1 MTFTKEMKDRSYI
14 VPIEEELKN
23 SYLTYSMS
31 VIVSRALPDVRDG
44 LKPSQRR
51 ILVAMNDLN
60 LGPKAKY
67 RKCAK
72 IAGDTSGNYHPHG
85 EAVIYPTLVRMAQ
98 DFNMR
103 CKLIDGQGNFGS
115 LDGDPPAAMRYTES
129 RMTALSMEMLE
140 DLEKETVNFISNYDE
155 TRLEPVVL
163 PAKFP
168 NLLVNGSMGIA
179 VGMSTSLP
187 PNNLGE
193 ICDAIVKVIDEPG
206 ITPLQLCDI
215 VQGPDFP
222 TGAII
227 CGNSNIRQAY
237 CTGRGTV
244 TVRAKA
250 KVEEV
255 KNKTRIIFSEIP
267 YQLNKARVIEHIAD
281 LVKEGKLKGVSDV
294 RDESDRE
301 HQVRIV
307 VEVKRGENEDVIL
320 NQLYKYTS
328 LQDTFSIIMIA
339 LVNGRPQLL
348 NIKQLIECFILHRQD
363 VIRKRT
369 QFLLKK
375 AEARAHIV
383 DGLMLCI
390 KNIDAIIALIRSS
403 VDSKE
408 AKETLMQ
415 KYEFS
420 SLQSDAILQMR
431 LSSLTGLEHSK
442 LKEERD
448 MLTQKIEFYNKI
460 LSSEKEILNIIKEE
474 TLQMRIKYA
483 DKRRTQI
490 GQSVD
495 NIVIEDIIPDDTWS
509 VMVTNKGYLKRMAIE
524 NYRKQNRGGMGIS
537 GADIQEGD
545 FVEHFFTASA
555 HQYILFFSNL
565 GKVYWLKV
573 YDIPESSRTSK
584 GRAIVNLLNLSEGET
599 ITSLI
604 PVGEFKENLFLMM
617 ATSKGVVK
625 KTPLSAFA
633 RPNKLGIK
641 AIILD
646 EGDSLIATRLTHGEE
661 EVLLATKLGRACHFH
676 EKDVRS
682 MGRGTRGVK
691 GCRLAEGDEI
701 IGMVVAKASESLLT
715 ICEKGFVKRSAFAN
729 YRMTKRGAQGVL
741 NLRKTDKTGNV
752 VAILS
757 IEDGD
762 EIMAMTSQGMVIRTG
777 SELRVLSRT
786 SQGVKLIRLK
796 EGDSVVS
803 VAKLPKDIVQQLSE
817 KAEKPE
823 EAESIEPVEVQEPLE
838 ALEEPED
845 LQADSSADIEES
857 QEDSSEQD
865 TE

>member
-1 MTFTKEMKDRSYI
+1 MSFTKEMKDRAYI

-60 LGPKAKY
+60 LGPKAKF

-72 IAGDTSGNYHPHG
+72 ISGDTSGNYHPHG

-103 CKLIDGQGNFGS
+103 YPLIDGQGNFGS
-115 LDGDPPAAMRYTES
+115 LDGDPPAAMRYTEA
-129 RMTALSMEMLE
+129 RMTAVTMEMLE
-140 DLEKETVNFISNYDE
+140 DLEKETVNFVSNYDE
-155 TRLEPVVL
+155 TRQEPFVL
-163 PAKFP
+163 PSKFP

-193 ICDAIVKVIDEPG
+193 ICDAIIKVIDEPG

-215 VQGPDFP
+215 VHGPDFP

-227 CGNSNIRQAY
+227 CGNSSIKQAY
-237 CTGRGTV
+237 CTGRGTI

-250 KVEEV
+250 QVEET
-255 KNKTRIIFSEIP
+255 KTKSRIIFSEIP
-267 YQLNKARVIEHIAD
+267 YQLNKAKVIEHIAD
-281 LVKEGKLKGVSDV
+281 LVKEGKLKGISDV

-328 LQDTFSIIMIA
+328 LQGTFSIIMIA
-339 LVNGRPQLL
+339 LVDGRPRLL
-348 NIKQLIECFILHRQD
+348 NIKQLVECFIAHRQD

-390 KNIDAIIALIRSS
+390 KNIDAIISLIRSA
-403 VDSKE
+403 VD
-408 AKETLMQ
+408 AKDAKDSLIA
-415 KYEFS
+415 KYALS
-420 SLQSDAILQMR
+420 PLQSDAILQMR

-448 MLTQKIEFYNKI
+448 LLTQRIEVYKKI
-460 LSSEKEILNIIKEE
+460 LGNEKEILNIIKEE
-474 TLQMRIKYA
+474 TAQIRMKYA
-483 DKRRTQI
+483 NKRRTQI
-490 GQSVD
+490 GQSID
-495 NIVIEDIIPDDTWS
+495 NIVIEDIIPDDTWA

-524 NYRKQNRGGMGIS
+524 NYRKQHRGGMGIS

-565 GKVYWLKV
+565 GKAYWLKV
-573 YDIPESSRTSK
+573 YDIPELSRTSK
-584 GRAIVNLLNLSEGET
+584 GRAIVNLLNLAEGET

-604 PVGEFKENLFLMM
+604 PIREFQDNQFLMM
-617 ATSKGVVK
+617 ATARGIVK

-646 EGDSLIATRLTHGEE
+646 AGDSLIATRLTHGEE

-691 GCRLAEGDEI
+691 GCRLFEGDEI
-701 IGMVVAKASESLLT
+701 IGMVVAKANESLLT

-741 NLRKTDKTGNV
+741 NLKKTDKTGNV
-752 VAILS
+752 VAVLS
-757 IEDGD
+757 IEEGD
-762 EIMAMTSQGMVIRTG
+762 EIMAITSQGMVIRTG

-796 EGDSVVS
+796 EADSVVS
-803 VAKLPKDIVQQLSE
+803 VAKLAKEIVQQLSE
-817 KAEKPE
+817 KEEKEEPAEQDEKPV
-823 EAESIEPVEVQEPLE
+823 ESLETIEI
-838 ALEEPED
+838 LEETEE
-845 LQADSSADIEES
+845 IEENS
-857 QEDSSEQD
+857 EETEDWQDDSE
-865 TE
+865 EESE